1 MKDDEWPLVTDW
13 MWENRNHFNGIS
25 VLPYD
30 GGTYQQAPFEDI
42 TEERYH
48 ELMASLSGVDL
59 SLVIEANDETNLTG
73 EIACGAGGCEV
84 K

>member
-1 MKDDEWPLVTDW
+1 MKDDEWGLVTDW
-13 MWENRNHFNGIS
+13 MWENRDHFNGIS

-30 GGTYQQAPFEDI
+30 GGTYLQAPFEDI
-42 TEERYH
+42 TEARYH
-48 ELMASLSGVDL
+48 ELMASLSEVDL
-59 SLVIEANDETNLTG
+59 TRVVEADDDTNLTG